1 MSSFILSFAL
11 ALALVTYIIGANRA
25 VNSLAGV
32 ILRLTA
38 LLGIVGIL
46 IFYGTYIY
54 DGDYTHNRA
63 DFIAEKDILVTQDSS
78 ETGSTIY
85 GNNATHYYELT
96 NTYYRATLKNN
107 PDCTNIDPHDT
118 TTWCDDALKFYN
130 YQ

>member
-1 MSSFILSFAL
+1 MLSFILLL
-11 ALALVTYIIGANRA
+11 ALTIAIVTYIIGVNRA
-25 VNSLAGV
+25 VNSLTGV
-32 ILRLTA
+32 ILRLTV

-63 DFIAEKDILVTQDSS
+63 DFITEKDILVTQDSS
-78 ETGSTIY
+78 EANSTIY
-85 GNNATHYYELT
+85 GHNATHYFELT
-96 NTYYRATLKNN
+96 HTYYRATLKKN

-118 TTWCDDALKFYN
+118 STWCDDAFKFYN